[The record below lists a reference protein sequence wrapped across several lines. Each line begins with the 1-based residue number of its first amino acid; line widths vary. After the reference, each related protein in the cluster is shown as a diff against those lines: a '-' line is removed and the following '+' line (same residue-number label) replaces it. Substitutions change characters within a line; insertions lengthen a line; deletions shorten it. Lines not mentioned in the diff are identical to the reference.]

1 PADHRGGGARPVPR
15 HGAIPQQRNGP
26 PGHPHGDLG
35 IPGTH
40 AADASGR
47 PVFRRCARR
56 VRSCSLPPRCSMK
69 QFITAL
75 YAATLLIVALPA
87 QAQDGNAALYGPV
100 PPADAAF
107 VRVLNLTGELAEVAV
122 TGKSRTQSVG
132 AGRLGNF
139 IFMEPGPRKISVGS
153 RHFEDTL
160 GAHAALT
167 LVFDGQSL
175 KPILETFSEN
185 PKKALVSFYN
195 LTEQPLALRTA
206 DGRYTL
212 IDNVAAQQA
221 GSRSVNEIK
230 VGLAAY

>member
-1 PADHRGGGARPVPR
+1 
-15 HGAIPQQRNGP
+15 
-26 PGHPHGDLG
+26 
-35 IPGTH
+35 
-40 AADASGR
+40 
-47 PVFRRCARR
+47 
-56 VRSCSLPPRCSMK
+56 MK

-122 TGKSRTQSVG
+122 SGKSRTQSVG

-139 IFMEPGPRKISVGS
+139 LFMEPGPRKISVGT

-160 GAHAALT
+160 AAHAALT

-230 VGLAAY
+230 VGLAAYTGDHQLVGFDEAFLKKGRSYSYVVIAGAEGYRTLSLANALDAIE